1 MSAAKGSSEGSSA
14 GTTEAE
20 VAATNG
26 KPAPVQEKI
35 TIIVHSGDFDKI
47 YSAFII
53 GNGALSMGMEVSLYF
68 TFWGLM
74 RLKKGGLDY
83 GPLSKMQ
90 MLGLGKWM
98 IKRRMKKANVAPLE
112 RLAQDF
118 KALGGKIF
126 ACDMTMDIM
135 GIKAEQLEQ
144 ELIEEYCAVGTYIR
158 EARESTVTL
167 FI

>member
-1 MSAAKGSSEGSSA
+1 MDHPDSALTADA
-14 GTTEAE
+14 GTPQ
-20 VAATNG
+20 ATDP
-26 KPAPVQEKI
+26 PALEKI

-53 GNGALSMGMEVSLYF
+53 GNGALAMGMEASMYF

-74 RLKKGGLDY
+74 RLKKGKLDS
-83 GPLSKMQ
+83 GPLSKMH

-98 IKRRMKKANVAPLE
+98 VKRRMKQAGVVSLD

-118 KALGGKIF
+118 KTLGGKIF

-135 GIKAEQLEQ
+135 GISAE
-144 ELIEEYCAVGTYIR
+144 ELRQDLVAEYCAVGTYIE
-158 EARESTVTL
+158 EARHSTVTL